1 MLKKKTSKLYG
12 HSTLLDLDKRKEFQK
27 IKELEDNIIIDD
39 VL

>member
-27 IKELEDNIIIDD
+27 NERIGR
-39 VL
+39 